1 MFGSS
6 LPFNT
11 RLLFVP
17 TFRLS
22 LRSGAAPGF
31 YGGPSWGNGML
42 KRIREASPSF
52 KARVAGGLF
61 LLVIA
66 TAAFTQFLI
75 RGRLGFAADLSAGL
89 IEVSGMIA
97 VTLLFYDIFKAVNR
111 SLSWLAASFNFLAL
125 TLELLQLIPRGVF
138 IGIGFHAFH
147 CFLIG
152 YLIFTSTF
160 LPRILGAVMVVAGLC
175 WLVFLSPTITN
186 YLSPYNLA
194 LGLLGEASVSLW
206 FLAMGVNVQRWKQQ
220 ASA

>member
-1 MFGSS
+1 
-6 LPFNT
+6 
-11 RLLFVP
+11 
-17 TFRLS
+17 
-22 LRSGAAPGF
+22 
-31 YGGPSWGNGML
+31 
-42 KRIREASPSF
+42 
-52 KARVAGGLF
+52 
-61 LLVIA
+61 
-66 TAAFTQFLI
+66 
-75 RGRLGFAADLSAGL
+75 
-89 IEVSGMIA
+89 MIA

-160 LPRILGAVMVVAGLC
+160 LPPNFGCNDGGGRFVLAGLS
-175 WLVFLSPTITN
+175 VADDHK

-194 LGLLGEASVSLW
+194 LGMLGEASVSLW
-206 FLAMGVNVQRWKQQ
+206 FLAMGVNVQRWKQR

>member
-11 RLLFVP
+11 RLLRP
-17 TFRLS
+17 TIPVVAKEGRGARF
-22 LRSGAAPGF
+22 LRWSILGDE
-31 YGGPSWGNGML
+31 ML

-61 LLVIA
+61 LLVIL
-66 TAAFTQFLI
+66 TAAFTQFFI

-160 LPRILGAVMVVAGLC
+160 LPRILGGLMVLAGLC
-175 WLVFLSPTITN
+175 WLAFLSPTLTN

-194 LGLLGEASVSLW
+194 LGMLGEASVSLW
-206 FLAMGVNVQRWKQQ
+206 LLAMGVNVQRWKQQ